1 MRFPTGGKARE
12 PYGMI
17 RCDSEAD
24 SIVWMRK
31 DEFMVVDFT
40 ARRFFF
46 GQFWFFMGRDPAA
59 HDNELQKTTRYA
71 GARRKL
77 YKEKLT

>member
-1 MRFPTGGKARE
+1 MMQNKLFPDK
-12 PYGMI
+12 PYVIICEGRDEWNFLI
-17 RCDSEAD
+17 RYIAYLTKNNPVFPDCFN
-24 SIVWMRK
+24 I
-31 DEFMVVDFT
+31 
-40 ARRFFF
+40 
-46 GQFWFFMGRDPAA
+46 MGRDPAA

>member
-1 MRFPTGGKARE
+1 MNA
-12 PYGMI
+12 
-17 RCDSEAD
+17 
-24 SIVWMRK
+24 
-31 DEFMVVDFT
+31 
-40 ARRFFF
+40 F
-46 GQFWFFMGRDPAA
+46 GTLLFMGRDPAA